1 LIDGPSSGQGQDQIR
16 LELPRRLELS
26 EAQVAQVRH
35 WSIVHACYYLGIIRY
50 VIFNLKANQEDFA
63 SCVQIKQVMS
73 SMD

>member
-1 LIDGPSSGQGQDQIR
+1 LMDQVWVRVRIR

-26 EAQVAQVRH
+26 EAQAAQVRH
-35 WSIVHACYYLGIIRY
+35 WSIFHACYYLGILRY
-50 VIFNLKANQEDFA
+50 VMFNLKANQEVFA